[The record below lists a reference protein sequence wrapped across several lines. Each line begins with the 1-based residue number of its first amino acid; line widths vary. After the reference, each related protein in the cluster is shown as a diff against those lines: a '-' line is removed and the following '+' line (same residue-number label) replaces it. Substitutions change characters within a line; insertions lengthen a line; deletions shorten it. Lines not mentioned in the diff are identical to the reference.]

1 MDEITQDNEAL
12 PWVYVTIDKGNMR
25 WEIYKVNSPDYDQL
39 KPYILVNHETFG
51 VYTDSV
57 LGKKC
62 TQTINT
68 WEKSSGL
75 TFGDL

>member
-1 MDEITQDNEAL
+1 MI
-12 PWVYVTIDKGNMR
+12 
-25 WEIYKVNSPDYDQL
+25 WEIYKANSSDYGHL
-39 KPYILVNHETFG
+39 KTYILVTHETFG

-62 TQTINT
+62 AQTINA

>member
-1 MDEITQDNEAL
+1 MRRFPT
-12 PWVYVTIDKGNMR
+12 VDKGNMI
-25 WEIYKVNSPDYDQL
+25 WEIYKANSSDYGRL
-39 KPYILVNHETFG
+39 KTYILGTHEMFG

-62 TQTINT
+62 TQTINA